1 MRPPAPYDVV
11 SMRQELQTR
20 SLERTIQTHVFV
32 DPRCALPVDKE
43 LTVGI
48 LEPLAKGNPGHIREK
63 GGGGSGLRRDF
74 HIVCR
79 SVGRR
84 LDDFPLLLGFSV
96 ASHTLVG
103 LWATPFSTMT
113 PTVSPVTSGG
123 GALDGLAVVVTVVA
137 TIVARWP
144 RFSQS

>member
-20 SLERTIQTHVFV
+20 SLERTIQTLVFV

-63 GGGGSGLRRDF
+63 GGGGAVDF
-74 HIVCR
+74 
-79 SVGRR
+79 VG
-84 LDDFPLLLGFSV
+84 V
-96 ASHTLVG
+96 
-103 LWATPFSTMT
+103 ST
-113 PTVSPVTSGG
+113 
-123 GALDGLAVVVTVVA
+123 
-137 TIVARWP
+137 
-144 RFSQS
+144 